1 MSQRE
6 LARRLEMS
14 GPGVGIA
21 AGRGAAI
28 ARENNYSLIE

>member
-14 GPGVGIA
+14 GPGVGFA
-21 AGRGAAI
+21 VERGAAI

>member
-14 GPGVGIA
+14 GPGEGFAVERGFE
-21 AGRGAAI
+21 GR
-28 ARENNYSLIE
+28 S

>member
-1 MSQRE
+1 MSQRD

-14 GPGVGIA
+14 GPGVGFA
-21 AGRGAAI
+21 VGSGAAI